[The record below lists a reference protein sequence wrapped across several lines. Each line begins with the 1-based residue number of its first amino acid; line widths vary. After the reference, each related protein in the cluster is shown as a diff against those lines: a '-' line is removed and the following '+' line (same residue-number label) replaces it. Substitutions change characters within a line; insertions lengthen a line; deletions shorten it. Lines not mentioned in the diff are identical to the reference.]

1 MADELF
7 DNLNLNQSLNY
18 FKGNSEDELLEFIK
32 SVRLPLKIISIY
44 SVGTKHVAWFQT
56 SAKIVRKKKEI

>member
-1 MADELF
+1 MADDLF
-7 DNLNLNQSLNY
+7 ENLNINQSLNY
-18 FKGNSEDELLEFIK
+18 FKGNSEEELLDLIK

>member
-7 DNLNLNQSLNY
+7 ENLNINASLEY
-18 FKGNSEDELLEFIK
+18 YKGNSEDEVLAFIK
-32 SVRLPLKIISIY
+32 SIRLPLKIISIY
-44 SVGTKHVAWFQT
+44 SIGTKHVAWFQT

>member
-7 DNLNLNQSLNY
+7 ENLNLNASLN
-18 FKGNSEDELLEFIK
+18 FLKGNSEEELLGMIK
-32 SVRLPLKIISIY
+32 SIRLPLKIISIY

-56 SAKIVRKKKEI
+56 SAKIVKKKKEI